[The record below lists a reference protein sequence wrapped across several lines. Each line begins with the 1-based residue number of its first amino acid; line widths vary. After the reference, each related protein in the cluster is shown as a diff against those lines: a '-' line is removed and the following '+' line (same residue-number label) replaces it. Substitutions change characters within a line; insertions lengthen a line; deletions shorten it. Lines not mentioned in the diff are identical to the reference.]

1 MQYEIKSGESI
12 IDVAVKLY
20 GSQSYVIKLI
30 QDNPTLDYIT
40 NSSLNG
46 IIVTYDETLRGNIDA
61 NLNGL
66 NQVKPIIDNSYFIK
80 GNQSL
85 YDLSTQYGYGIDKI
99 IEFIQV
105 IGIANLNVQEIQGK
119 TINVTKRN
127 EKIANNL
134 TLTRRIL
141 ATGLLEWTP
150 PNIGRYKQFQSGFS
164 FEFQSGLPFEFNK
177 I

>member
-30 QDNPTLDYIT
+30 QENEVLQYIT
-40 NSSLNG
+40 NTSLNG
-46 IIVTYDETLRGNIDA
+46 VVVTYDETLRGNIDA

-105 IGIANLNVQEIQGK
+105 VGIANLNVQEIQGK

-141 ATGLLEWTP
+141 ATGLLEYTP
-150 PNIGRYKQFQSGFS
+150 PDRDDEKLFQDGFTFKFQTNIIYK
-164 FEFQSGLPFEFNK
+164 FN
-177 I
+177 